1 VSDTQ
6 QPRATVTPTTAADVL
21 ADGVEGGEFQ
31 GMFVRKGS
39 IAAFIANAKA
49 LAELEPGT
57 PDYQVIADAI
67 RDLKP
72 ALEALALF
80 DVVEVRDPAVAAI
93 LAPA

>member
-1 VSDTQ
+1 MSEIQ

-21 ADGVEGGEFQ
+21 PDGAEGGEFQ
-31 GMFVRKGS
+31 GKFIRKGS

-49 LAELEPGT
+49 LAGLEPGT
-57 PDYQVIADAI
+57 PDYEVIADAI

-93 LAPA
+93 LATA